1 MKRPRNGVSSCPP
14 TPNVINLGDDNVV
27 LDTIVDLE
35 RPTGKK
41 SEIKKKKEVTSL
53 SLISGALDAMKDGKN
68 KLIDKRMEMLD
79 ITYEQEQEKIR
90 INQERLE
97 MEKFKEEERV
107 IMMDMSGLTEV
118 QKEFYAYRQRK
129 ILEKRRRVQ

>member
-1 MKRPRNGVSSCPP
+1 
-14 TPNVINLGDDNVV
+14 
-27 LDTIVDLE
+27 
-35 RPTGKK
+35 
-41 SEIKKKKEVTSL
+41 
-53 SLISGALDAMKDGKN
+53 MKDGKN